1 MIKYLRIFPQQI
13 IVMKKTIYSLFLG
26 SILFIGGQI
35 LLTSSSNGRAFSAND
50 GNTGAPG
57 EGQTCRSCH
66 TGGQFRATVNIIVKD
81 SSGFPV
87 TNYVPGKVYD
97 VDVAISTTSAAQRY
111 GFQLVT
117 LTSNAIPYNAWSQP
131 SANTRIANAGQ
142 RSYAEHKGKSV
153 SSLFSTKWTAP
164 VAGTGDIVFYA
175 GGAAVNNNGSTSG
188 DDGDITSLT
197 LIEDISTS
205 SVEYSLENVVS
216 FFPIP
221 AEDYFYVKNTSGS
234 SLNGVI
240 RIIDIQGKIISEVV
254 VNASPNGQ
262 VKIDVNQLKSG
273 IYMVQLTSSNQS
285 VLNKRIVIR

>member
-1 MIKYLRIFPQQI
+1 
-13 IVMKKTIYSLFLG
+13 MKKNIYTIFLG
-26 SILFIGGQI
+26 IILFIGGQI

-57 EGQTCRSCH
+57 ESQTCRSCH
-66 TGGQFRATVNIIVKD
+66 GGGQFNATVNITVKD

-97 VDVAISTTSAAQRY
+97 VDVAISTTNAAQRY

-131 SANTRIANAGQ
+131 SANTRIANVGQ
-142 RSYAEHKGKSV
+142 RSYAEHKGKSETN
-153 SSLFSTKWTAP
+153 LFSTKWTAP

-188 DDGDITSLT
+188 DNGDVTSLT

-205 SVEYSLENVVS
+205 SIEYSIENVVS

-221 AEDYFYVKNTSGS
+221 AEDYFFLKNNGES

-240 RIIDIQGKIISEVV
+240 RVIDLQGKTISEEL
-254 VNASPNGQ
+254 VNVLPNGQ
-262 VKIDVNQLKSG
+262 VEISVRQLKSG
-273 IYMVQLTSSNQS
+273 IYMAQFASSNQS
-285 VLNKRIVIR
+285 ILNKRIVIR